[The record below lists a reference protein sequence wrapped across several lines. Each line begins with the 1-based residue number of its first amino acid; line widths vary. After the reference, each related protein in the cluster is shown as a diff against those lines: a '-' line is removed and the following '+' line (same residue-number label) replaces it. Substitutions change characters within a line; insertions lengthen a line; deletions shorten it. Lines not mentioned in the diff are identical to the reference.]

1 MKVGMEEFIFKKAK
15 IVNYGEQK
23 KPNVYLHQA
32 ICSSPRHSM
41 LAKIFRVNLDK
52 RIDELGIDVDE
63 LNKKDILDLN
73 SPKGGKKEI
82 DLI

>member
-1 MKVGMEEFIFKKAK
+1 
-15 IVNYGEQK
+15 
-23 KPNVYLHQA
+23 
-32 ICSSPRHSM
+32 M

-73 SPKGGKKEI
+73 SPKGGQKEI
-82 DLI
+82 DLIERKKKNIQPPGYLFNTRTSAHKIVNCPNRS

>member
-1 MKVGMEEFIFKKAK
+1 
-15 IVNYGEQK
+15 
-23 KPNVYLHQA
+23 
-32 ICSSPRHSM
+32 M